1 MSKQISFTRIE
12 NDLLPEYRRKIGM
25 AESTE
30 DIKKF
35 FVYTIQELLQRAFDG
50 KIAVAYED
58 IALDPDNP
66 PHYRLSET
74 LRTQEEFAAVW
85 PGSDL
90 AHIIARFTE
99 TAMNHYRHLARNP
112 DKTEAKIRM

>member
-12 NDLLPEYRRKIGM
+12 NDLLPEYRRKISM

-30 DIKKF
+30 DIRKF
-35 FVYTIQELLQRAFDG
+35 FVYTIQELLQRACNG
-50 KIAVAYED
+50 NIAITYED
-58 IALDPDNP
+58 IVLDQDNP

-74 LRTQEEFAAVW
+74 LQTQQEFAAVW
-85 PGSDL
+85 TGSDL